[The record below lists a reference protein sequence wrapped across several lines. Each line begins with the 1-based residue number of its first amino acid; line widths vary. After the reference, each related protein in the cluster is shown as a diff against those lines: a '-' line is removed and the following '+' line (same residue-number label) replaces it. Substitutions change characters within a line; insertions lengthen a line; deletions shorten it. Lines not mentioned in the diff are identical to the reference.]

1 MLATRI
7 SVDTNVT
14 ISSGHQFGGLIF
26 QAKISDSSRLWSME
40 A

>member
-14 ISSGHQFGGLIF
+14 ISSGHQFGGLLS
-26 QAKISDSSRLWSME
+26 QAKISDSSWFWGME